1 MEGKVGVRFVGIE
14 AVTYGVTNLPKAR
27 RFWAD
32 FGLEERPAG
41 KASAVFAAANGA
53 CVVLK
58 RRSDRSLPPPVEAGS
73 SVRSIRWGM
82 ETEADVEAVRER
94 LAEAGRLAEGPGVGA
109 VDPAGFALEFV
120 VSGLRM
126 PEVAPSP
133 ANAPQDINRI
143 DTRAGFYERAEPLK
157 IGHIVLNVPDA
168 RACSAFYR
176 EILGFHL
183 SDAYDNGSVFLR
195 CAARHS
201 HHNLFLLQ
209 SPTGRPG
216 INHLAFAVRD
226 IHEMFAGGQH
236 LALCGWK
243 TAVGPGRHRISSCYF
258 WYVHNPCG
266 GLAEY
271 FWDEDYLTEDWEPQL
286 WTPGPEVFAEWML
299 PKGLPLRKSR
309 GAR

>member
-32 FGLEERPAG
+32 FGLEEQPAG

-53 CVVLK
+53 RVILK

-94 LAEAGRLAEGPGVGA
+94 LAEAGCLAEGPGVWA

-143 DTRAGFYERAEPLK
+143 DTRAGFYERAAPLK

-168 RACSAFYR
+168 PACSAFYR

>member
-1 MEGKVGVRFVGIE
+1 MRFAGIE

-32 FGLEERPAG
+32 FGLEERAGG
-41 KASAVFAAANGA
+41 KASAEFAAANGA
-53 CVVLK
+53 RVVLK
-58 RRSDRSLPPPVEAGS
+58 RRSDRSLPPPVEAGP
-73 SVRSIRWGM
+73 SVRLMTWGL
-82 ETEADVEAVRER
+82 ETAEDVEAVRQR
-94 LAEAGRLAEGPGVGA
+94 LAGAGCLADGPGVRT
-109 VDPAGFALEFV
+109 VDPAGFALDFV
-120 VSGLRM
+120 VSGTRM

-133 ANAPQDINRI
+133 ANAPQDVNRI
-143 DTRAGFYERAEPLK
+143 DSRAGFYERAAPLK

-168 RACSAFYR
+168 AACSAFYR
-176 EILGFHL
+176 EVLGFHL

-195 CAARHS
+195 CAPRHS

-243 TAVGPGRHRISSCYF
+243 TAAGPGRHRISSCYF

-271 FWDEDYLTEDWEPQL
+271 FWDEADLPEDWEPQL
-286 WTPGPEVFAEWML
+286 WTPGP
-299 PKGLPLRKSR
+299 
-309 GAR
+309 

>member
-1 MEGKVGVRFVGIE
+1 MEGKIGVRFAGIE

-32 FGLEERPAG
+32 FGLEERAGG
-41 KASAVFAAANGA
+41 KASAEFAAANGA
-53 CVVLK
+53 RVVLK
-58 RRSDRSLPPPVEAGS
+58 RRSDRSLPPPVEAGP
-73 SVRSIRWGM
+73 SVRLMTWGL
-82 ETEADVEAVRER
+82 ETAEDVEAVRQR
-94 LAEAGRLAEGPGVGA
+94 LAGAGCLADGPGVRT
-109 VDPAGFALEFV
+109 VDPAGFALDFV
-120 VSGLRM
+120 VSGTRM

-133 ANAPQDINRI
+133 ANAPQDVNRI
-143 DTRAGFYERAEPLK
+143 DSRAGFYERAAPLK

-168 RACSAFYR
+168 AACSAFYR
-176 EILGFHL
+176 EVLGFHL

-195 CAARHS
+195 CAPRHS

-243 TAVGPGRHRISSCYF
+243 TAAGPGRHRISSCYF
-258 WYVHNPCG
+258 WYVHTPCG
-266 GLAEY
+266 GLAED
-271 FWDEDYLTEDWEPQL
+271 FWDEADLPEDWEPQL

-299 PKGLPLRKSR
+299 PKGLPLRKTR
-309 GAR
+309 PAR

>member
-1 MEGKVGVRFVGIE
+1 MRFVGIE

-32 FGLEERPAG
+32 FGLVERAG
-41 KASAVFAAANGA
+41 GKSSAVFAAANGA
-53 CVVLK
+53 RVILK
-58 RRSDRSLPPPVEAGS
+58 RRSDRTLPQAVEDGS
-73 SVRSIRWGM
+73 SVRSITWGM
-82 ETEADVEAVRER
+82 ESAADVAAVRER
-94 LAEAGRLAEGPGVGA
+94 LDAAGCLAGGPGVCA
-109 VDPAGFALEFV
+109 VDPAGFAIEFA
-120 VSGLRM
+120 VSETRM

-133 ANAPQDINRI
+133 ANAPQEINRV
-143 DTRAGFYERAEPLK
+143 DARAGFYERAVPLK

-168 RACSAFYR
+168 AACSAFYR
-176 EILGFHL
+176 EVLGFHL

-195 CAARHS
+195 CAPRHS

-209 SPTGRPG
+209 LPSGKAG

-243 TAVGPGRHRISSCYF
+243 TAIGPGRHRISSCYF

-309 GAR
+309 SAR